1 MSVNEIGGDATIR
14 LTQTE
19 CSTNIRRQSV
29 MKLEACHSIN
39 QAILP
44 NMKLLQT
51 DGSIMKTFAIQV
63 FMGITFIN
71 KHTLLA
77 LSPEV

>member
-1 MSVNEIGGDATIR
+1 
-14 LTQTE
+14 
-19 CSTNIRRQSV
+19 

-44 NMKLLQT
+44 DMKLLQT

-63 FMGITFIN
+63 FMGITFTN